1 MEHLEFLDELNG
13 ISNGHEWNLAVYGLG
28 FLSGY
33 YISCMLFNKANIIVI
48 CLLLS
53 IFVEVF

>member
-1 MEHLEFLDELNG
+1 MGFHME
-13 ISNGHEWNLAVYGLG
+13 SNGHEGNVAVYGLG

-33 YISCMLFNKANIIVI
+33 YISCMRFNKANIIVI

-53 IFVEVF
+53 IFVEAF